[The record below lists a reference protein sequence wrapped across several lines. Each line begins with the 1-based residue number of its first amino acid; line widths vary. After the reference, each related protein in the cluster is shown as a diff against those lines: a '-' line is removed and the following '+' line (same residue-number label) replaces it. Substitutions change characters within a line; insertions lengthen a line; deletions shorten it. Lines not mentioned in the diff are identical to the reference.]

1 MKKRLFILCLM
12 AFLSEFVW
20 GQASDS
26 PYSIVVHAAGGRGEF
41 EGLVENRS
49 TNHWVVA
56 MGVDEKWSFS
66 ERWALVL
73 GLDYQYWYF
82 IDYYVNGGSYSNEPP
97 PDNANGYII
106 RLPVRLEH
114 QIDGYYL
121 ALGTLV
127 EKGFGDCSEGRLKDI
142 LSLGPTVEVGGR
154 IRLSEKSALRIGLQL
169 SVGHTFSIDKY
180 QDLECTRVETSL
192 LLRIGYEYHF

>member
-1 MKKRLFILCLM
+1 MKKTTILLSLIVMLFTTAL
-12 AFLSEFVW
+12 AQNTEK
-20 GQASDS
+20 

-66 ERWALVL
+66 KRWALVL

-82 IDYYVNGGSYSNEPP
+82 IDYYVNGGTHNNEPP
-97 PDNANGYII
+97 PDKANGHII
-106 RLPVRLEH
+106 RLPVRFEH
-114 QIDGYYL
+114 QIEEYYL
-121 ALGTLV
+121 ALGALL
-127 EKGFGDCSEGRLKDI
+127 EKGFGDRSEGRLEDI

-169 SVGHTFSIDKY
+169 SVGHTFSIGKY

-192 LLRIGYEYHF
+192 LLRIGYEYHL